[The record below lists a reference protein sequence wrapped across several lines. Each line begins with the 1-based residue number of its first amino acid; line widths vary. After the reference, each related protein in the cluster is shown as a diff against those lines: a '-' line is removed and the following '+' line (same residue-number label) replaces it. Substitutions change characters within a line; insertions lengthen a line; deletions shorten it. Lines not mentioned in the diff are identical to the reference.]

1 MNYQEMRNVSDML
14 KGNINRMFVTD
25 NLTELCDMYAFAK
38 ERLELLFKENCKRII
53 EQNNDK

>member
-14 KGNINRMFVTD
+14 NGNINRMFVSD

-38 ERLELLFKENCKRII
+38 ERLESLFKENCKRII
-53 EQNNDK
+53 EQNNNK